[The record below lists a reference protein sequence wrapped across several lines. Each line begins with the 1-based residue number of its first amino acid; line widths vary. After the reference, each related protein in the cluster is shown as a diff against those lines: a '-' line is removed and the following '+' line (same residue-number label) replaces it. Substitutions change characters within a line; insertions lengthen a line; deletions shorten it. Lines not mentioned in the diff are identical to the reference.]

1 MVIVALTIPLALNLG
16 ARARTEVEDQ
26 ALLAAQTI
34 AAGIGK
40 EGLIAG
46 PALNRQVSVYALE
59 VDGRVLV
66 VDKDGLVLADS
77 DHEAVGQDYAT
88 CLRPEILTS
97 LGMKCAP
104 DGSIT
109 DVPAESN
116 TLIRFSHTDNADLLL
131 AAAPVLDESRVAGAV
146 RITRNIDAVN
156 DAVRTVRIGIV
167 VIGLVGLL
175 AGMLIAF
182 ALANS
187 LARPLIRLA
196 DAARKLGDGDLTARV
211 GNVGEAR
218 ELKDLGESFDEM
230 ADRMERTV
238 RAQREFVA
246 NASHQLRTPLTA
258 MKLRLET
265 AEGDARDPEQKRQL
279 HAADLEVDRLADTVD
294 RMLVMANSIEQ
305 GSATLVDVQDV
316 AQRAVT
322 RWSERAQRHSAQVTA
337 SGEGGTALTNAVD
350 MDQIVDN
357 LIDNGLA
364 YGTGPIEIG
373 TGRRGNRVFLA
384 VRDHGPGIPATEQSR
399 VTERFYR
406 GPGAPSGGSGLGL
419 AIARDLAEKWGGT
432 LSINDADGGG
442 ALIELQL
449 RASMSLDR
457 PPE

>member
-1 MVIVALTIPLALNLG
+1 VVIVALTIPLAINLG
-16 ARARTEVEDQ
+16 ARASSEVESQ

-40 EGLIAG
+40 EGMRVG
-46 PALNRQVSVYALE
+46 PALDRQVSVYALE

-66 VDKDGLVLADS
+66 VDKDGQVLADS
-77 DHEAVGQDYAT
+77 DNEADGQDYAT
-88 CLRPEILTS
+88 CRRPEILTA
-97 LGMKCAP
+97 LGMVCAP
-104 DGSIT
+104 DGTVTAI
-109 DVPAESN
+109 PASSN
-116 TLIRFSHTDNADLLL
+116 TIIRFSQTENADLLL
-131 AAAPVLDESRVAGAV
+131 AAAPVVDESQVSGAV
-146 RITRNIDAVN
+146 RVTRNIAAVN

-211 GNVGEAR
+211 GDVGGAR
-218 ELKDLGESFDEM
+218 EVKDLGESFDEM

-238 RAQREFVA
+238 RSQREFVA

-265 AEGDARDPEQKRQL
+265 AEGDTRDPELQRQL

-305 GSATLVDVQDV
+305 GSATLVDLQDV
-316 AQRAVT
+316 AQRAAM
-322 RWSERAQRHSAQVTA
+322 RWIERARQHGAQVTVG
-337 SGEGGTALTNAVD
+337 GEGGTALTNAVD
-350 MDQIVDN
+350 LDQIVDN

-364 YGTGPIEIG
+364 YGAGPIEIEA
-373 TGRRGNRVFLA
+373 GRRGNRVFVS
-384 VRDHGPGIPATEQSR
+384 VRDHGGGIPATEQTR

-406 GPGAPSGGSGLGL
+406 GRGAPSGGSGLGL
-419 AIARDLAEKWGGT
+419 AIARDLADKWGGD
-432 LSINDADGGG
+432 LIIGDADGGG
-442 ALIELQL
+442 ARIELQL
-449 RASMSLDR
+449 RAATMTAR
-457 PPE
+457 PTE